1 MASTQSVTTTCTYST
16 AALAACPTRKRRGI
30 TADEDDEEV
39 IDASAV
45 ESVVPTQAAEITD
58 SREKRQYLAD
68 YDVNAA
74 LQSSYYFDPQNAGSV
89 RRKAL
94 LRRHPN
100 VHQYVH
106 YYDDRQIQLPGH
118 LCASCWYPLRY
129 LLNSIRP
136 LRPSS

>member
-1 MASTQSVTTTCTYST
+1 MGIFTTSTQSVTTTCTYST

-89 RRKAL
+89 EVGKL
-94 LRRHPN
+94 FFGG
-100 VHQYVH
+100 
-106 YYDDRQIQLPGH
+106 IQTVTSTSTTMTTVKSSSLVT
-118 LCASCWYPLRY
+118 CAPAAGTPYGTC
-129 LLNSIRP
+129 
-136 LRPSS
+136 